1 MITKLHGE
9 ERGQPRGTIQVVRTG
24 RVEYL
29 AAWNL
34 QRALVAARRQG
45 AVEDLLLLVEHPPT
59 YTIGRR
65 GSRSNLLIDDAMLA
79 SIGATCY
86 VIDRGGDI
94 TFHGPGQL
102 VVYAILDLG
111 RHQRRVRRYVEMIE
125 TVVID
130 TLRDYGLE
138 GSIDSKHPG
147 VWIGLEKVAALGIAI
162 SHGVT
167 YHGFALNVDPDL
179 RYFEYMIPCGIP
191 DRGATSIARQTGLAA
206 TVDDAADQVI
216 RSFIRVFDVEPRYD
230 LSLDDLQ
237 RLAASGQSPRADPI
251 LRTDW

>member
-1 MITKLHGE
+1 MTIPDSE
-9 ERGQPRGTIQVVRTG
+9 ERGEPRGSIQVVRTG
-24 RVEYL
+24 LIEYQD
-29 AAWNL
+29 AWDL

-45 AVEDLLLLVEHPPT
+45 AVPDLLLLVEHPPT

-79 SIGATCY
+79 TVGATCY
-86 VIDRGGDI
+86 EIDRGGDI

-102 VVYAILDLG
+102 VAYVIRDLG
-111 RHQRRVRRYVEMIE
+111 RQQRRVRRYVEKIE

-138 GSIDSKHPG
+138 GSIDPKLPG
-147 VWIGLEKVAALGIAI
+147 VWIGLDKVAALGIAI

-191 DRGATSIARQTGLAA
+191 DRGATSIARLTGRSV
-206 TVDDAADQVI
+206 TMDDAAYQVT
-216 RSFIRVFDVEPRYD
+216 RSFSRIFEVEPRSD
-230 LSLDDLQ
+230 LSLEDIQ
-237 RLAASGQSPRADPI
+237 RLAAGVQPHRADPI
-251 LRTDW
+251 LRTDQ